1 MKKAKTLTNL
11 LIISH
16 AKHYLKTNH
25 FYAYEPL
32 VREMNIWL
40 KHVDQVE
47 ILAPLKQ
54 NDFDSKINAHYKHH
68 HIKFTT
74 IPEFSILNIKE
85 ILFSILKIPSMLIK
99 IYHAMKRA
107 DHIHLRC
114 PGNLALLG
122 CMVQILFPSTPK
134 TAKYAGNWD
143 PKAKQP
149 RSYNLQKWIL
159 SNTLLTKNID
169 VLVYGN
175 WPNQTKNIKPF
186 FTATYYSSEIEE
198 LYIRNYTKALHFC
211 YVGTLSPGKQPI
223 KALELVNQLRQQ
235 GLDAVL
241 HFYGDGEL
249 KGEINKQITQLNAE
263 NWAFVYG
270 NQPKD
275 KIKKALKYSHF
286 LILLSQSEGWPKAV
300 AEAMFW
306 GCIPVTSGVSCLPW
320 MLDQGKRGI
329 LITNNPK
336 QKEID
341 KFINLLSDT
350 KALEQMS
357 KEAYLWSTQYTLDKF
372 EDEISKL
379 LTKQTD

>member
-1 MKKAKTLTNL
+1 MKF

-16 AKHYLKTNH
+16 AEHYLKANQ

-40 KHVDQVE
+40 KHVDHVE

-54 NDFDSKINAHYKHH
+54 NEFDSKINAEYKHH
-68 HIKFTT
+68 QIKFTT
-74 IPEFSILNIKE
+74 VPEFSILNIKE
-85 ILFSILKIPSMLIK
+85 ILFSILRIPSILIK
-99 IYHAMKRA
+99 IYKAMKRA

-159 SNTLLTKNID
+159 RHTLLTKNID
-169 VLVYGN
+169 VLVYGD

-249 KGEINKQITQLNAE
+249 KGELNKQITHLKAE

-275 KIKKALKYSHF
+275 KVKKALKYSHF

-329 LITNNPK
+329 LLTNNPK
-336 QKEID
+336 QKEIN
-341 KFINLLSDT
+341 KFITLLSDS

-372 EDEISKL
+372 ENEI
-379 LTKQTD
+379 TKVMT